1 MDAANDGELKT
12 LKELYDGDAD
22 ADGTST
28 KDIKD
33 KEMLLT
39 HVNK

>member
-12 LKELYDGDAD
+12 LKDLYDKD

-28 KDIKD
+28 KDIKE

>member
-1 MDAANDGELKT
+1 MDGANDGELKT
-12 LKELYDGDAD
+12 LIDIYESTDP
-22 ADGTST
+22 DGTPT

-39 HVNK
+39 YVN